1 MILDSRWFRTSALL
15 AVAAVASGCPQ
26 PHQVSVTMKGTATA
40 ESDTGAPVE
49 STSAAPAGYGNLF
62 GQIKF
67 EGSAPELKF
76 LHRKGDGA
84 VKDAA
89 VCAAEDTPDESIV
102 VNPTNN
108 GLANVVVYLDKAPAG
123 IKPEL
128 VAPPSEPVVFDQK
141 GCRFL
146 PHVVAVRVGQPI
158 LVLSNDDVPH
168 NTHTFPTRNSADNF
182 GVSPKDRKGVA
193 LKYAK
198 AEAQPLQ
205 VKCDYHT
212 WMTAYHFPVDHP
224 YFAVTDADG
233 KFKIAGLPAG
243 KHVLKIWHEKAGG
256 GFLDRKITVEIKA
269 DGDTEQNLTYAP
281 AKFAGL
287 EAQTPTIALSELKA
301 GRLRP
306 LSEES
311 K

>member
-1 MILDSRWFRTSALL
+1 MILDSRWCRTSALL

-40 ESDTGAPVE
+40 ESDAGAPVE

-62 GQIKF
+62 GQITF
-67 EGSAPELKF
+67 EGSAPEVKL

-84 VKDAA
+84 VKDSS

-102 VNPTNN
+102 VNAANK
-108 GLANVVVYLDKAPAG
+108 GLANVVVYLDKAPAN

-128 VAPPSEPVVFDQK
+128 ATPPSEPAVFDQK

-146 PHVVAVRVGQPI
+146 PHIVAVRVGQPI
-158 LVLSNDDVPH
+158 HILSDDGVPH
-168 NTHTFPTRNSADNF
+168 NTHTFPERNPGFNQGISPNERT
-182 GVSPKDRKGVA
+182 GVP
-193 LKYAK
+193 LKYVK
-198 AEAQPLQ
+198 AEQKPLK
-205 VKCDYHT
+205 VTCDYHA

>member
-1 MILDSRWFRTSALL
+1 ALGGL
-15 AVAAVASGCPQ
+15 VAVAAGCPQ
-26 PHQVSVTMKGTATA
+26 PHQVSVTMKGPVTA
-40 ESDTGAPVE
+40 ESDAGAPTE
-49 STSAAPAGYGNLF
+49 AGSAAAPAGYGNLF
-62 GQIKF
+62 GQITLD
-67 EGSAPELKF
+67 GTAPEVKF

-84 VKDAA
+84 VKDST

-102 VNPTNN
+102 VNAANK

-128 VAPPSEPVVFDQK
+128 ATPPSEPVVFDQK

-146 PHVVAVRVGQPI
+146 PHIVAVRVGQPI
-158 LVLSNDDVPH
+158 HILSDDGVPH
-168 NTHTFPTRNSADNF
+168 NTHTFPDRNPGFNQ
-182 GVSPKDRKGVA
+182 GISPNERKGVP
-193 LKYAK
+193 LVYVK
-198 AEAQPLQ
+198 AEQKPLK
-205 VKCDYHT
+205 VTCDYHA
-212 WMTAYHFPVDHP
+212 WMTAYHFPIDHP

-233 KFKIAGLPAG
+233 KFKIQGLPAG

-256 GFLDRKITVEIKA
+256 GFLDRKITVDIKA
-269 DGDTEQNLTYAP
+269 DADTEQNLTYAP

-287 EAQTPTIALSELKA
+287 EVQTPTIALSELKS

-306 LSEES
+306 LSVES